1 MKYKFW
7 VGLSLV
13 LICNIFSVV
22 QAKKELIVY
31 SGRSKSLVDPIIKQ
45 FEKENGIEVQVKYGN
60 TAQLALT
67 LMEEGEKSPADVFWA
82 QDGGALGA
90 ISKNG
95 LFSQLESD
103 ILSVIP
109 SKFQA
114 AENQDWV
121 ATSGRAR
128 VIAYSTKHVKV
139 EDLPTSIFDL
149 TDPKWNS
156 RVGWAPRNAS
166 FQSFITA
173 MRVLFGEEKTENWL
187 LAMKNNGTKSYPK
200 NTPIIQALAAGDI
213 HVGLPNHYYLLR
225 FKKANSNFPVNQQFF
240 QSQDVGNLVNVAGIG
255 ILKSSRQAKLAKK
268 LIHYLLS
275 PKAQQYFSSQV
286 FEYAVTDQ
294 IIPNQQLLSLEQL
307 IKESPA
313 IDLSQL
319 NDTEGTLKLLQ
330 KVGLL

>member
-1 MKYKFW
+1 MKYKFC
-7 VGLSLV
+7 VVLSIILACAIV
-13 LICNIFSVV
+13 CIA
-22 QAKKELIVY
+22 QTTEELIVY

-45 FEKENGIEVQVKYGN
+45 FEKESAIKVRVKYGN

-67 LMEEGEKSPADVFWA
+67 LMEEGKKSPADLFWA

-95 LFSQLESD
+95 LFTPLHAE
-103 ILSVIP
+103 ILSVVP
-109 SKFQA
+109 KKFQA

-128 VIAYSTKHVKV
+128 VVAYSTKYLKA
-139 EDLPTSIFDL
+139 EDVPSSVFDL
-149 TDPKWNS
+149 TDPKWKG

-166 FQSFITA
+166 FQSFVTA
-173 MRVLFGEEKTENWL
+173 MRISVGQEKTEIWL
-187 LAMKNNGTKSYPK
+187 RSMKDNGTKNYPK

-225 FKKANSNFPVNQQFF
+225 FKKANSKFPVNQKFF
-240 QSQDVGNLVNVAGIG
+240 ESEDIGNLVNVAGIG
-255 ILKSSRQAKLAKK
+255 ILKNSRQSELAKK
-268 LIHYLLS
+268 LVRYLLS

-294 IIPNQQLLSLEQL
+294 IIPNRQLLSLDQL
-307 IKESPA
+307 IRQSPA
-313 IDLSQL
+313 IDLGQL
-319 NDTEGTLKLLQ
+319 HDTEGTLKLLQ